1 MDKEKLMEAVEKI
14 MTDNY
19 NKFTGTNEAELH
31 IREDIAD
38 FIESIANGAY
48 GEGYKDPTSQAVHEI
63 REQYHPNH

>member
-38 FIESIANGAY
+38 FIESIANGA
-48 GEGYKDPTSQAVHEI
+48 
-63 REQYHPNH
+63 